1 VYNDKSNS
9 IIGSSLRQYSTL
21 LEPISLWVLLFLG
34 VSIAFF
40 SILSPKLIAVNVPKS
55 YQAERVMIFPPVL
68 WHYLTIDSNDSHILA
83 IPKYIKDEAKENLL
97 ASLFPSIALKDEALT
112 SIGAI
117 PLGVEQIML
126 LNPDRILMWEQFS
139 QRLDNVYFQ
148 GMVKLS
154 YALFNDKTRLYTV
167 LGEITHHQNRSA
179 YLIDRDTKSIQMILE
194 HIPKESPEISVVVIG
209 NKDNFSLW
217 GSQFKRFNQILSFL
231 HVNNSASKNSLN
243 GATNIET
250 LLMLDPAVIFIPS
263 YSDHPLTPD
272 EIYHDPRFF
281 PLKAIQNRRVYVI
294 PKGITKMEGPAEE
307 PLLIMWLANILYPEL
322 QPFKALRHS
331 IVETYQEVY
340 GYTPN
345 DTQIDELLHIQ
356 QNSSSQGYEIFLKEP
371 YVTTF

>member
-1 VYNDKSNS
+1 MYTKNS
-9 IIGSSLRQYSTL
+9 SHIHASLPKYSMTI
-21 LEPISLWVLLFLG
+21 EQTSLWILLFL
-34 VSIAFF
+34 SIGTTLF
-40 SILSPKLIAVNVPKS
+40 STLSPKVIAVPAPMNH
-55 YQAERVMIFPPVL
+55 QAERVMMFPPVL

-83 IPKYIKDEAKENLL
+83 IPKYIKEEAKESLF
-97 ASLFPSIALKDEALT
+97 ASLFPSIVLKDEALT

-126 LNPDRILMWEQFS
+126 LQPDRVLMWEQFS

-154 YALFNDKTRLYTV
+154 YALFNDKPKLYTL
-167 LGEITHHQNRSA
+167 LGEITHHQDRASS
-179 YLIDRDTKSIQMILE
+179 LINQADARIHMILQQ
-194 HIPKESPEISVVVIG
+194 IPKKSPEISAVVIG
-209 NKDNFSLW
+209 SKENFSLW

-250 LLMLDPAVIFIPS
+250 VLMLNPDVIFIPS
-263 YSDHPLTPD
+263 YLDHPLTPD

-281 PLKAIQNRRVYVI
+281 PLKAVQNRRVYVI

-322 QPFKALRHS
+322 RPFKALRHA

-345 DTQIDELLHIQ
+345 DTQIDELLNIQ
-356 QNSSSQGYEIFLKEP
+356 HNRGSNGYEIFLKEP